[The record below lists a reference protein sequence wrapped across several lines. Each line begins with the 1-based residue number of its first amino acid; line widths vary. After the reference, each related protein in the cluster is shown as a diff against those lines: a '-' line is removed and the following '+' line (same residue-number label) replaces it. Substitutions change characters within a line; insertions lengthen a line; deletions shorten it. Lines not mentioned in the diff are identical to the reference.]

1 MPHRL
6 YLPIVSIFAVLVLAL
21 SACSSS
27 EKEKASSSSENKA
40 VASSSASSGPFNSCD
55 LLENA
60 EIEHLFPG
68 MTIEIT
74 QQGDKAT
81 DAIGMRVCFYKLSP
95 GDMKFVQTSLF
106 RTSDLTPELIKAG
119 RTAGKIF
126 SLNKDVVEDRIS
138 VKGLGQEAWYGG
150 SGLKAGAG
158 LHVLVNENT
167 AFDVNVGL
175 GKGNDDQSAHIEKE
189 KAIARLIIARLAKM

>member
-1 MPHRL
+1 MPDRL
-6 YLPIVSIFAVLVLAL
+6 YLPIIPIFAILVLAL

-27 EKEKASSSSENKA
+27 ENEKASSSENKA
-40 VASSSASSGPFNSCD
+40 VTSSSTSSRPFNSCD
-55 LLENA
+55 LLDKA
-60 EIEHLFPG
+60 EIEQFFPG
-68 MTIEIT
+68 VTVKIT

-81 DAIGMRVCFYKLSP
+81 EGVGMRICFYNLSP
-95 GDMKFVQTSLF
+95 NDMKFVQTILF
-106 RTSDLTPELIKAG
+106 RTADLTPELIKAG

-126 SLNKDVVEDRIS
+126 SINKNFVEDRLP

-158 LHVLVNENT
+158 LHVLVDENT

-175 GKGNDDQSAHIEKE
+175 GMGNDDQAAHIEKE

>member
-1 MPHRL
+1 MSDRL
-6 YLPIVSIFAVLVLAL
+6 CLPIMLIFAILVLVL

-27 EKEKASSSSENKA
+27 ENEKASSTSENKA
-40 VASSSASSGPFNSCD
+40 VTSSSTSSRPFNSCD
-55 LLENA
+55 LLDKA
-60 EIEHLFPG
+60 DIERFFPG
-68 MTIEIT
+68 TTVKIT

-81 DAIGMRVCFYKLSP
+81 EGIGMRVCFYNLSP
-95 GDMKFVQTSLF
+95 NDMKFIQTGLF

-126 SLNKDVVEDRIS
+126 SLNKEIVEDRLP

-158 LHVLVNENT
+158 LHVLVDENT
-167 AFDVNVGL
+167 ALDVNVGL
-175 GKGNDDQSAHIEKE
+175 GIGNADQAAHIEKE
-189 KAIARLIIARLAKM
+189 KAIARLIIARLVKM